1 MTSKDARKAIT
12 PLFQKHRSK
21 MNTPGGYWIFNGDP
35 KAVEHARTG
44 IIPLGKGGKLLLA
57 TDGFSR
63 LVDLFEYFATWGDL
77 LYALQK
83 SSLQELGEILRDI
96 ETRDS
101 ECLKFPRFSTHD
113 DATAVYMEIDL

>member
-1 MTSKDARKAIT
+1 
-12 PLFQKHRSK
+12 
-21 MNTPGGYWIFNGDP
+21 
-35 KAVEHARTG
+35 
-44 IIPLGKGGKLLLA
+44 
-57 TDGFSR
+57 
-63 LVDLFEYFATWGDL
+63 VDLFEYFATWGDL